1 MNKLMDKTEEDYRK
15 IMLGASIAGR
25 AGGALLITGI
35 ALAFVN
41 LGAGLLLSAI
51 GAATAAGGIAVRVG
65 KFQKALEERNVKQT
79 IKTELEKLEN
89 KMSPMI
95 NLLEKM
101 FQLTREILRDPK
113 TPKHKVTALRECF
126 DGCSQMFQ
134 TFNLTGKFSGTLA
147 EMHEM
152 LELLDEITEE
162 KKDESANPT
171 KEEKMKKASEEF
183 INETRKGI
191 NELQNTMNKINQLKI
206 RISNSLIDNY

>member
-1 MNKLMDKTEEDYRK
+1 MDKLINKTEEDYNNIVK
-15 IMLGASIAGR
+15 R
-25 AGGALLITGI
+25 AKRAAVTGGAL
-35 ALAFVN
+35 
-41 LGAGLLLSAI
+41 AI
-51 GAATAAGGIAVRVG
+51 GGAVSAAFTMGFGAIMAGIGATMAAAAVAGIWM
-65 KFQKALEERNVKQT
+65 FIQTLQERKVKQT
-79 IKTELEKLEN
+79 MKTELEELEN

-101 FQLTREILRDPK
+101 FQLTQDILRDPK
-113 TPKHKVTALRECF
+113 IPKHKVTALRECF
-126 DGCSQMFQ
+126 DDCSRMFQ

-206 RISNSLIDNY
+206 RISKSLIDNY